1 MAKEIHAVLLSILA
15 FMLAIPNSI
24 NAAEIITT
32 EKRIILAPGH
42 STEDTGIQTLTNIT
56 EHGITLELVKLV
68 KIELA
73 DGFQVKIPHEQ
84 LTEDIDTPLT
94 SDKRKV
100 LANQSKADLFINLHL
115 HQGSTKDTLIFY
127 YDLPDTTDPS
137 PWQSET
143 LKQKPKSKKLAET
156 LSGQLKK
163 VGVYQPSIYSAP
175 LIPLEGLLMPA
186 ILVEVFSIS
195 QISESPNDN
204 TALLQTYAKALADT
218 IRIYFSTSN

>member
-15 FMLAIPNSI
+15 FMLAAANTIT
-24 NAAEIITT
+24 AAEIITT

-42 STEDTGIQTLTNIT
+42 STEDTGIQTFTNVT

-94 SDKRKV
+94 SDKKKV

-115 HQGSTKDTLIFY
+115 HQGRAKETLIFY
-127 YDLPDTTDPS
+127 YDLSDTAEPS
-137 PWQSET
+137 PWQSES
-143 LKQKPKSKKLAET
+143 LKQRSKSKKLAET

-163 VGVYQPSIYSAP
+163 EGVYQPSIYSAP

-204 TALLQTYAKALADT
+204 TALLQPYAKALADT